1 MVRFV
6 ALARSQ
12 VTATTWTDTGLV
24 TTLWARAG
32 GTSSPNSRTAI
43 HNRTHRVLL
52 RNAAVGDLV
61 VYGAPGEHVGIY
73 VGGGWMVD
81 ASRSL
86 GSVVLRPVWSA
97 PGVQLVRWN
106 HS

>member
-1 MVRFV
+1 
-6 ALARSQ
+6 
-12 VTATTWTDTGLV
+12 V

-43 HNRTHRVLL
+43 YNRTHRVLL
-52 RNAAVGDLV
+52 HNAAVGDLV

-86 GSVVLRPVWSA
+86 GSVVLRPVWA
-97 PGVQLVRWN
+97 ARGVQLVRWN